1 MIQHK
6 ISKIHFYYL
15 FLENFLKNLYFIFLY
30 FIGKHKRALSAGV
43 FPKLESVRFVVI
55 SNNNIDIDNI
65 ENDVDNDIEN
75 NVENNVDNLNIVLDN
90 NIDNNNVSS
99 IEENIYSV
107 FSKSCPN
114 LKSLSF
120 FSTNSQSAFGASI
133 ISPFTENCSKI
144 ESIVLKGESYSQLDS
159 ILKEIWSKLP
169 ELKLL
174 YASNSE
180 VTKSGAK
187 LVIQNCKSLM
197 AIVSGDFY
205 VKSSS
210 TLEEIDSQFSKL
222 CLKQDLR
229 IESNYSIF
237 MFQ

>member
-1 MIQHK
+1 
-6 ISKIHFYYL
+6 
-15 FLENFLKNLYFIFLY
+15 
-30 FIGKHKRALSAGV
+30 
-43 FPKLESVRFVVI
+43 
-55 SNNNIDIDNI
+55 
-65 ENDVDNDIEN
+65 
-75 NVENNVDNLNIVLDN
+75 
-90 NIDNNNVSS
+90 
-99 IEENIYSV
+99 
-107 FSKSCPN
+107 
-114 LKSLSF
+114 LSF

-159 ILKEIWSKLP
+159 ILREIWLKLP

-174 YASNSE
+174 YARNRE

-237 MFQ
+237 MF

>member
-6 ISKIHFYYL
+6 ISKNP
-15 FLENFLKNLYFIFLY
+15 FLLSLS
-30 FIGKHKRALSAGV
+30 GKLKRALTAGV

-55 SNNNIDIDNI
+55 SNDNIDIDNI
-65 ENDVDNDIEN
+65 EHNIEN
-75 NVENNVDNLNIVLDN
+75 NFENNVDNLNIELDN

-120 FSTNSQSAFGASI
+120 TSTNSQSAFGASI
-133 ISPFTENCSKI
+133 ISPFTKNCSKI

-159 ILKEIWSKLP
+159 ILKEIWLKLP

-180 VTKSGAK
+180 ITKSGAK
-187 LVIQNCKSLM
+187 MVIQNCKSLM

-237 MFQ
+237 MF